1 MIPRLYESTET
12 DESTEG
18 LGALRDLIS
27 ISIPRNR
34 NEIATLTMTYPNNG
48 YLSKTIAEGM
58 IIVADIGNKDYER
71 NQKFRIVDIS
81 NGQDA
86 MTITANQIWAD
97 VSNIPLKQNIT
108 LANVTPKFAFNAIK
122 NALAWP
128 MPELSFESD
137 INTVANIA
145 WSFTDL
151 ASANEAIIGADAIGD
166 TAANTMQALYRG
178 ELQFDNYHLSL
189 LKHAGQ
195 DNGITIKYGR
205 NMQSITRDETTSDTY
220 NAIMPYV
227 TISSDSDTSRDEEI
241 TSNQPEIQNL
251 TNGLIR
257 IYSSPTSGQEPAD
270 SLTNGKFI
278 KLVSKISQN
287 TINGHA
293 WYKTDLGGWI
303 DERWITLD
311 KSNKYLVNPISAQ
324 GTLKVTHDT
333 DGVIV
338 KDSNQSLITYIGT
351 DNKNLWTSPF
361 GGQLSSK
368 KIHTGQRYQIHWQA
382 KDLSGRLWYNL
393 GDLKADWIPA
403 SEFYLTED
411 GKYATEK
418 VFGHLTING
427 SVTAVTD
434 PNRQDSTISWSNKG
448 TFTVYEMQINQNQKW
463 YHLGQFDGRQI
474 WIKEGSSVL
483 FQGVPLADDL
493 DQKNIQQI
501 PVFSDPNGLN
511 PTKNYYQ
518 IGSQFHLSAQAFS
531 RSEIFYEIGPNQW
544 INGNFIDVTSIDEK
558 VDGEIEID
566 THTLTLAEPV
576 IASEFA
582 KRTKAPLRVQAVDF
596 SSYGIGNDKKRLMD
610 VATAYM
616 KQNKIGV
623 PNVSLTVSYE
633 QMQGA
638 YQNLTAVDLYDYV
651 SVIFDE
657 VGIFEKAQCTSLTWD
672 PIREIATSITIGQ
685 LPVSYTHYLNEYIE
699 STVSSETT
707 DAKKQSTRL
716 FNEAKEEAKKDDE
729 KQIQAIGN
737 LKNQVTLASQSWN
750 KNFEKMSEKVE
761 QVSDGIQNFL
771 TGTQNGSVIAYP
783 NWKNPTEIRAKTA
796 SGGYVKLDN
805 QGLTSIN
812 ADGVET
818 FKVGKFADKV
828 GVMID
833 DVWLSKEDID
843 WIHKQQ
849 NSK

>member
-1 MIPRLYESTET
+1 MEASISMIPRLYESTET
-12 DESTEG
+12 DDSTEG

-361 GGQLSSK
+361 G
-368 KIHTGQRYQIHWQA
+368 
-382 KDLSGRLWYNL
+382 
-393 GDLKADWIPA
+393 
-403 SEFYLTED
+403 
-411 GKYATEK
+411 
-418 VFGHLTING
+418 
-427 SVTAVTD
+427 
-434 PNRQDSTISWSNKG
+434 
-448 TFTVYEMQINQNQKW
+448 
-463 YHLGQFDGRQI
+463 
-474 WIKEGSSVL
+474 
-483 FQGVPLADDL
+483 
-493 DQKNIQQI
+493 
-501 PVFSDPNGLN
+501 
-511 PTKNYYQ
+511 
-518 IGSQFHLSAQAFS
+518 
-531 RSEIFYEIGPNQW
+531 
-544 INGNFIDVTSIDEK
+544 
-558 VDGEIEID
+558 
-566 THTLTLAEPV
+566 
-576 IASEFA
+576 
-582 KRTKAPLRVQAVDF
+582 
-596 SSYGIGNDKKRLMD
+596 
-610 VATAYM
+610 
-616 KQNKIGV
+616 KIG
-623 PNVSLTVSYE
+623 
-633 QMQGA
+633 
-638 YQNLTAVDLYDYV
+638 
-651 SVIFDE
+651 
-657 VGIFEKAQCTSLTWD
+657 
-672 PIREIATSITIGQ
+672 
-685 LPVSYTHYLNEYIE
+685 
-699 STVSSETT
+699 
-707 DAKKQSTRL
+707 
-716 FNEAKEEAKKDDE
+716 
-729 KQIQAIGN
+729 
-737 LKNQVTLASQSWN
+737 
-750 KNFEKMSEKVE
+750 
-761 QVSDGIQNFL
+761 
-771 TGTQNGSVIAYP
+771 
-783 NWKNPTEIRAKTA
+783 RAH
-796 SGGYVKLDN
+796 V
-805 QGLTSIN
+805 
-812 ADGVET
+812 
-818 FKVGKFADKV
+818 
-828 GVMID
+828 
-833 DVWLSKEDID
+833 
-843 WIHKQQ
+843 
-849 NSK
+849 